1 MQQVLDNCEGVKH
14 IYDDIIAHGKIA
26 EEHDKRLQKALEG
39 NQKRGLTL
47 NKENCEFKM
56 PSVEFMGHLLSARG
70 TSSGMRTFRCA
81 YHYWYRAYLLL

>member
-1 MQQVLDNCEGVKH
+1 MQQVLDHCEGVKH

-47 NKENCEFKM
+47 NKENC
-56 PSVEFMGHLLSARG
+56 
-70 TSSGMRTFRCA
+70 
-81 YHYWYRAYLLL
+81 